1 MLIFLDETG
10 ADHRNTYR
18 KYGYSIRGK
27 RPVNHQLLVRG
38 KRVSGLALISI
49 NGLLDVKIE
58 DETVNGD
65 SFYDFVQK
73 YVLPH
78 LMPFNGQN
86 PHSVV
91 VMDNCAIHHVEQITS
106 MIQDVG
112 ALVHYLPPYS
122 PDLNPI
128 ESVFS
133 KVKLELQYE
142 LERDNT
148 TNIETM
154 LLQAFTTITP
164 TNCKNWIYQ
173 TGIYH

>member
-1 MLIFLDETG
+1 
-10 ADHRNTYR
+10 
-18 KYGYSIRGK
+18 
-27 RPVNHQLLVRG
+27 
-38 KRVSGLALISI
+38 
-49 NGLLDVKIE
+49 
-58 DETVNGD
+58 
-65 SFYDFVQK
+65 
-73 YVLPH
+73 
-78 LMPFNGQN
+78 
-86 PHSVV
+86 
-91 VMDNCAIHHVEQITS
+91 
-106 MIQDVG
+106 MIQDVGVG

-122 PDLNPI
+122 LDLNPI

-154 LLQAFTTITP
+154 LLQAFTAITP